1 MSRLQ
6 QYRRQTGATTLNTP
20 GAVRITAPPQGADR
34 AARELLTSLQGA
46 IQQTGKVLARE
57 HVLTQQTRMD
67 ESLLAARQE
76 FSEWQAAYMQEH
88 QGGNALEAG
97 KDFREKFA
105 EIAGRHLEAFDGAEN
120 EVFRGLLGGRLAA
133 EGLRVS
139 EQGLSY
145 AARQKAVWEE
155 SVRKGRLA
163 MLEQDAYSDP
173 ENGAWLDTQRAAIL
187 QDAEA
192 RGQDVTALNRSL
204 TSAVQLARI
213 RGLADRGD
221 LDGASRLLAGSV
233 PGTEGDF
240 SARYESGTAGS
251 AAIGYDKTGGTSY
264 GKWQLSSKQGSL
276 EGFLRYLDAQG
287 GDAAATAAR
296 LRAAG
301 PADTGGRQ
309 GAMPE
314 AWKKEAQA
322 NPAEFERWQ
331 REYVRG
337 TFYEP
342 AAQSLP
348 GGAAALA
355 SASPAVR
362 EMIWSTA
369 VQHGAAG
376 ATDIFKKVWRD
387 GMTDADFIRATY
399 ADRATRFGGSDPEV
413 RASVQRR
420 LAEEG
425 ERLAA
430 GSFGTMLTPADAT
443 AARNLV
449 ERERAKLDAADRR
462 RKELAR
468 TAAAGFPDAAAWG
481 AAGGDFSAAASIV
494 EEVEGLDPEAGRKLR
509 ARLTARQTAHDV
521 MQLNADRPLLEQ
533 RDAAM
538 KALDAHMTPTD
549 ARDALSLKADAE
561 SVIRQRLKLY
571 KEDPAAFAAGA
582 RPELLR
588 DDMTPEE
595 RTRRLLEAQS
605 VLGKGLNVA
614 PRVLTKAQAAD
625 MERAFAE
632 SDPQTRL
639 QLLTTLRAGYGP
651 YFTAAATEAK
661 LPAPVVALGSTLDHL
676 PPSKAAV
683 LLSAATA
690 KDSEIPGVDK
700 DARATAR
707 DAVAGLSFMQQLT
720 AASRRFPGNEAA
732 RALAASWEKML
743 TNASLLGV
751 EPDEATK
758 HFEISV
764 EADPDEGGGHMLL
777 LPKGSLPD
785 GWDADDLAEAAET
798 AREEVARRLTA
809 ELPEEGAGYA
819 TPSERWDAERALRH
833 AAASGVWVSSADGAG
848 VHLVDEVS
856 GLPVFYGDGKPVAF
870 SLPEL
875 AEIAGKRRNALMDGI
890 TGLYGRLFGKEEN

>member
-133 EGLRVS
+133 EGLRAS

-155 SVRKGRLA
+155 GVRKGRLA

-233 PGTEGDF
+233 PGAEGDF

-287 GDAAATAAR
+287 GAAAATAAR

-301 PADTGGRQ
+301 PADTGSRQ

-322 NPAEFERWQ
+322 NAEFERWQ

-443 AARNLV
+443 AARNLL
-449 ERERAKLDAADRR
+449 ERERAKLDAADRK

-690 KDSEIPGVDK
+690 KDSDIPGVDK

-785 GWDADDLAEAAET
+785 GWDADDLAEAAKA
-798 AREEVARRLTA
+798 AREVVRQRLTDALPKEGTPLQRSMLERGARHVA
-809 ELPEEGAGYA
+809 E
-819 TPSERWDAERALRH
+819 
-833 AAASGVWVSSADGAG
+833 SGVWLSAADGG
-848 VHLVDEVS
+848 SVHLVDEVT
-856 GLPVFYGDGKPVAF
+856 GLPVTYPDGAPVAF
-870 SLPEL
+870 SLKEL
-875 AEIAGKRRNALMDGI
+875 AAIAADRQRTTTEGIAG
-890 TGLYGRLFGKEEN
+890 LYNRLFGEGADGLVR

>member
-1 MSRLQ
+1 M
-6 QYRRQTGATTLNTP
+6 
-20 GAVRITAPPQGADR
+20 
-34 AARELLTSLQGA
+34 
-46 IQQTGKVLARE
+46 LARE

-133 EGLRVS
+133 EGLRAS

-155 SVRKGRLA
+155 GVRKGRLA

-233 PGTEGDF
+233 PGAEGDF

-287 GDAAATAAR
+287 GAAAATAAR

-301 PADTGGRQ
+301 PADTGSRQ

-322 NPAEFERWQ
+322 NAEFERWQ

-376 ATDIFKKVWRD
+376 TTDIFKKVWRD

-561 SVIRQRLKLY
+561 SVIRQRLELY

-605 VLGKGLNVA
+605 VLGKGVNVA

-690 KDSEIPGVDK
+690 KDSDIPGVDK

-785 GWDADDLAEAAET
+785 GWDADDLAEAAKA
-798 AREEVARRLTA
+798 AREVVRQRLTDALPKEGTPLQRSMLERGARHVA
-809 ELPEEGAGYA
+809 E
-819 TPSERWDAERALRH
+819 
-833 AAASGVWVSSADGAG
+833 SGVWLSAADGG
-848 VHLVDEVS
+848 SVHLVDEVT
-856 GLPVFYGDGKPVAF
+856 GLPVTYPDGAPVAF
-870 SLPEL
+870 SLKEL
-875 AEIAGKRRNALMDGI
+875 AAIAADRQRTTTEGIAG
-890 TGLYGRLFGKEEN
+890 LYNRLFGEGADGLVR

>member
-133 EGLRVS
+133 EGLRAS
-139 EQGLSY
+139 ELGLSY

-233 PGTEGDF
+233 PGAEGDF

-276 EGFLRYLDAQG
+276 SGFLNYLDAQG
-287 GDAAATAAR
+287 GAAAATAAR

-301 PADTGGRQ
+301 PADTGSRQ

-322 NPAEFERWQ
+322 NAEFERWQ
-331 REYVRG
+331 WEYVRG

-443 AARNLV
+443 AARNLL
-449 ERERAKLDAADRR
+449 ERERAKLDAADRK

-690 KDSEIPGVDK
+690 KDSDIPGVDK

-758 HFEISV
+758 HFEVSV

-785 GWDADDLAEAAET
+785 GWDADDLAEAAKA
-798 AREEVARRLTA
+798 AREVVRQRLTDALPKEGTPLQRSMLERGARHVA
-809 ELPEEGAGYA
+809 E
-819 TPSERWDAERALRH
+819 
-833 AAASGVWVSSADGAG
+833 SGVWLSAADGG
-848 VHLVDEVS
+848 SVHLVDEVT
-856 GLPVFYGDGKPVAF
+856 GLPVTYPDGAPVAF
-870 SLPEL
+870 SLKEL
-875 AEIAGKRRNALMDGI
+875 AAIAADRQRTTTEGIAG
-890 TGLYGRLFGKEEN
+890 LYNRLFGEGADGLVR